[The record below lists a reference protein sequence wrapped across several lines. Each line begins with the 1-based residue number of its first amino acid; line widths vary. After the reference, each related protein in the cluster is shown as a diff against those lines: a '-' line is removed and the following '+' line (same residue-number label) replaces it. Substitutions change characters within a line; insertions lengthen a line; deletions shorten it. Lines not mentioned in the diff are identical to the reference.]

1 MGVLKVGVM
10 MYGFLG
16 TRSLTFSIFSKR
28 SMAQKNEQGPEVPNR
43 WRELGTGVEVGIW
56 GLHLSPLHHHCRCP
70 QILSAGTAGAPDDL

>member
-1 MGVLKVGVM
+1 MGVM

-16 TRSLTFSIFSKR
+16 TRSLAFSIFCKR

-56 GLHLSPLHHHCRCP
+56 GLHLSHHHHHCRCP